1 MEQFYEKYSCQHF
14 LMHLNATIFQ
24 QSHIF
29 LKIRRKKNIL
39 WHKFQKMALPIIL
52 FHFYETI
59 FRKMAEN
66 LTISLKN
73 VKIVHFW

>member
-14 LMHLNATIFQ
+14 LLHLNATIFQ
-24 QSHIF
+24 QSH
-29 LKIRRKKNIL
+29 IL

-73 VKIVHFW
+73 VKIVHFWE